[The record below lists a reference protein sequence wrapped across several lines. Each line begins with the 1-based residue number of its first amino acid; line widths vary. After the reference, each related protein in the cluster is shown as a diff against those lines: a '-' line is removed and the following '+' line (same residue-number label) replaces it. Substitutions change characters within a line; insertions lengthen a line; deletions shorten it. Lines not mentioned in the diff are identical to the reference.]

1 VRDLAG
7 YISERAE
14 EIGKNT
20 AVISTLDIAVLTL
33 LNITDELFQE
43 RLDRRV
49 TDDELEE
56 SAREGEQATDRAVNR

>member
-1 VRDLAG
+1 MRDLAG